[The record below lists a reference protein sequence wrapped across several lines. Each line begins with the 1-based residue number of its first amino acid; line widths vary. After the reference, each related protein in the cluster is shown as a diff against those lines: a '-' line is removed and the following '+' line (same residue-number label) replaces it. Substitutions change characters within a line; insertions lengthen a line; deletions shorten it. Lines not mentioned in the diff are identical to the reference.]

1 MPDVQQFVFDA
12 RLPVGDSMNSADPA
26 HPRNVMRNAAIVQN
40 QALADTKYDIYPP
53 PRVEAFTAAVC
64 NTDGVMLG
72 LSVLAGLAAIIAVF
86 YIQHKV
92 MRVVCIAVAI
102 MSIHYAIGKLEK
114 CTEYMLAL

>member
-12 RLPVGDSMNSADPA
+12 RLPVGESTDAANPS

-53 PRVEAFTAAVC
+53 PRVEAFTDVCKTDTFVLIFAIAASI
-64 NTDGVMLG
+64 
-72 LSVLAGLAAIIAVF
+72 LSIVAVF
-86 YIQHKV
+86 YIRHQFA
-92 MRVVCIAVAI
+92 RVAFIGIAI
-102 MSIHYAIGKLEK
+102 LGIHYAIGKLEK